1 MGFQEE
7 QERSVA
13 RRIVDKQV
21 SKGKRKLL
29 KKGAKVAKKLIKAAV
44 NRFAAVLSKVFMWLI
59 GWIGIPAILTGFFI
73 IISVVIIS
81 MALTAMFGTG
91 EGLEGEEREIYN
103 YIVKKANSTVDM
115 NSSWERPYRVP
126 EELIAATIQLDVF
139 TEKEIKGVI
148 DKMASKL
155 APTFDYGSYNEWKKT
170 QILVYEDGKLI
181 SEGPII
187 QTDNWV
193 SKLDHVDYWNGYTQF
208 IYEPEETPWSS
219 KEVITYREEKYID
232 KVIETYTEVID
243 EPYHVRELVPYEVT
257 YQVPYVTTERVPYT
271 ETVQKKVWNGFRFVF
286 VTETV
291 TKFREEKVT
300 KYRTVTETRYKE
312 QIVQKTRKVAVEKQR
327 EVLVEKTRKIEVK
340 TVTKTKQ
347 QYFTSRSNSTTDYSY
362 LDNVLNSYGLGL
374 KDKQLIEVN
383 YLFTGKTMN
392 YTGWLQSNGGLN
404 GGYTYFDG
412 TVIPGAGVP
421 AEFMQYYRGAEKQ
434 YGVPWFVLAA
444 LHFVETGFSTHSTM
458 ISSVGAIGPMQF
470 MPATWVGWKYN
481 IGGGLVSSS
490 LDITSL
496 SVISSGRGYGKDGD
510 GDGKADPWNN
520 ADAIYTAAAYL
531 SANGYAQDPRKAIWA
546 YNHADWYVNKV
557 LQSAETFKNAATYEG
572 GGEIPPLQPGSFMR
586 PATGKV
592 TSGFGS
598 RGNSK
603 HYGIDIGGGG
613 RTNVPIVAAADG
625 VVTRSYLSSSY
636 GNVVFIKHTINGM
649 QFETVYA
656 HMQNRAVIEG
666 AQVKQGQFLGYMG
679 ATGQSDGVHLHFE
692 IHRDSWNS
700 SKSNALNPAGFIPL

>member
-1 MGFQEE
+1 MKYQKE
-7 QERSVA
+7 QDQSVA
-13 RRIVDKQV
+13 RRIIGRQV
-21 SKGKRKLL
+21 RKRKKKLL
-29 KKGAKVAKKLIKAAV
+29 KKGAKGAKKLIKAAMK
-44 NRFAAVLSKVFMWLI
+44 RFTAALAKVLTWIV
-59 GWIGIPAILTGFFI
+59 GWIGLPTILMGFFI
-73 IISVVIIS
+73 IISVIVIS
-81 MALTAMFGTG
+81 MVLTFFFSTG
-91 EGLEGEEREIYN
+91 EGLNEDEKEIYN
-103 YIVKKANSTVDM
+103 YIVQKANSTVDM
-115 NSSWERPYRVP
+115 ESDWERPYRVP
-126 EELIAATIQLDVF
+126 VELIAATIQLDAF
-139 TEKEIKGVI
+139 TESDIKGVI
-148 DKMASKL
+148 DKMTSKL
-155 APTFDYGSYNEWKKT
+155 APTFHYGSYNEWEEN
-170 QILVYEDGKLI
+170 QVLVYEDGKLI
-181 SEGPII
+181 SEGSVVR
-187 QTDNWV
+187 TDHWV
-193 SKLDHVDYWNGYTQF
+193 SKLDHVEYWSGYTDF
-208 IYEPEETPWSS
+208 IYEPEVTPWTS
-219 KEVITYREEKYID
+219 KEVITYREEKYYE
-232 KVIETYTEVID
+232 KTIETYTEQD
-243 EPYHVRELVPYEVT
+243 
-257 YQVPYVTTERVPYT
+257 
-271 ETVQKKVWNGFRFVF
+271 
-286 VTETV
+286 
-291 TKFREEKVT
+291 
-300 KYRTVTETRYKE
+300 
-312 QIVQKTRKVAVEKQR
+312 VEKQR
-327 EVLVEKTRKIEVK
+327 EVLVEKTKKIEVK
-340 TVTKTKQ
+340 TVTKTRRQ
-347 QYFTSRSNSTTDYSY
+347 FFHSRSNATNDYSY
-362 LDNVLNSYGLGL
+362 LDNVLNSYNLGF

-392 YTGWLQSNGGLN
+392 YTDWLQASGFVGMG
-404 GGYTYFDG
+404 GGYISFDG
-412 TVIPGAGVP
+412 TIIPGAGVP
-421 AEFMQYYRGAEKQ
+421 AQFMEYYRGAEKQ
-434 YGVPWFVLAA
+434 YGVPWYVLAA

-470 MPATWVGWKYN
+470 MPATWAGWKYN

-496 SVISSGRGYGKDGD
+496 SVISSGGGYGKDGD

-598 RGNSK
+598 RGNSQ

-679 ATGQSDGVHLHFE
+679 ATGHSDGVHLHFE